1 MPVAVNCWVS
11 PAGTDVKGGDTSIVR
26 STAGRMVTSE
36 IPSVEVVGSVAV
48 IVEAPVA
55 TAVTSPWEPAAF
67 ETVASDVS
75 DDAQVTESVMFS
87 VVAFE

>member
-1 MPVAVNCWVS
+1 MAVNCWVVTC
-11 PAGTDVKGGDTSIVR
+11 GNRRQRWRYVDGDEHC
-26 STAGRMVTSE
+26 GRMVTSE
-36 IPSVEVVGSVAV
+36 IPSMEVVGSVAV

-87 VVAFE
+87 VVASE